1 MLKFSVRW
9 KRYAPLLKF
18 CLIFLLSAF
27 LTSGCAYYNTLFNAK
42 QSYNDGIKELEKAG
56 GNSPSANNR
65 GRSGRGNNAN
75 PSRKYFETTIEK
87 CWKLIEIYSD
97 DNKYADDALLY
108 ICKSEFHLQKYASAK
123 THLDQ
128 FLKKY
133 PRSELIPEANLFYAK
148 TLLREGDV
156 EEANR
161 LFRDVLASSS
171 DGSIRSQANL
181 ELGLYAFEQEDYQEA
196 IGHLEDAL
204 KEDISDEDRSRLHY
218 NLGESYYIQKKYKEA
233 LKQYEEVEKYEP
245 SVATDYLSRLKRA
258 KALAKLER
266 FDDANKLLRKMLTAP
281 RFQTF
286 IPVIRT
292 AIGENYQ
299 KQGLLDDAVETYKEI
314 VRDRRSSPG
323 TAQAAVNLARLY
335 EFTFSDI
342 DSAVAYYGKVKTL
355 YSRYDSLEAVQ
366 NKSRFLGEFKEI
378 RDKISGDEKL
388 ISRLTYDE
396 SFRDSLYQA
405 QFDDSVRLASGQV
418 QPEFIPDPEDE
429 EDDGDLL
436 TAAFSDTSQTD
447 PNNPFGRSDSLDSQN
462 NSDDRFANND
472 DNSRDSGFNRNNDR
486 DNDENSRDSG
496 FDRNN
501 DRNLDDPNQRDR
513 DDEGRDDIGR
523 GGNRDGLPDNSRSG
537 RNSRNNEQVNQKKPL
552 EKRKLPQI
560 EFDYMN
566 NRFAMAEFYLLK
578 VENIDS
584 AAYYYQDFLKV
595 YDDSVLTPKAV
606 YSLMYIHELEGFEN
620 PERVDSLEQILVKE
634 YPNSPFSREVL
645 RARGLINEEDAK
657 TKAEKAEKLFR
668 EAEIL
673 YFNGS
678 VKQAFDRYS
687 DIAAMDS
694 TLEVAARAQYARA
707 WIFEYDF
714 QQKDSSLSAYE
725 ELIERYPN
733 ARDFVAMARA
743 KTQPLVFAEETTADT
758 KREGAEGDDSA
769 GGTSS
774 GTGAIDFELAGEDVF
789 QEKVAWRKNRDS
801 RSLR

>member
-1 MLKFSVRW
+1 MLNFSVRW
-9 KRYAPLLKF
+9 KRYKPLLQL
-18 CLIFLLSAF
+18 LIILSLSAF
-27 LTSGCAYYNTLFNAK
+27 LASGCAYYNTLFNAK
-42 QSYNDGIKELEKAG
+42 QSYNDGIEELEKSG
-56 GNSPSANNR
+56 GNAPGSNNR
-65 GRSGRGNNAN
+65 GRGNNAN

-87 CWKLIEIYSD
+87 CWKLIEIYTD
-97 DNKYADDALLY
+97 ENKYADDALLY

-133 PRSELIPEANLFYAK
+133 PRSELVPEANLFYAK
-148 TLLREGDV
+148 TLLREDDV

-161 LFRDVLASSS
+161 LFRDVLASSN

-181 ELGLYAFEQEDYQEA
+181 ELGLYAFEKKNYQEA
-196 IGHLEDAL
+196 IRHLEDAL

-245 SVATDYLSRLKRA
+245 SVATDYLSRLKHA
-258 KALAKLER
+258 KTLAKLER
-266 FDDANKLLRKMLTAP
+266 FDEANKLLRKMLTAP

-286 IPVIRT
+286 IPVIRN

-299 KQGLLDDAVETYKEI
+299 AQGLLDDAVDTYKEI
-314 VRDRRSSPG
+314 VRDRRSSAG

-335 EFTFSDI
+335 EYTFNDI
-342 DSAVAYYGKVKTL
+342 DSAVTYYSKVKTL

-366 NKSRFLGEFKEI
+366 NKSRFLGEFKDI
-378 RDKISGDEKL
+378 RDKISDDEKL

-396 SFRDSLYQA
+396 GFRDSLYQA
-405 QFDDSVRLASGQV
+405 QYDDSVRLASGQI
-418 QPEFIPDPEDE
+418 QPDFIPDPEDE
-429 EDDGDLL
+429 EDDEEDLL
-436 TAAFSDTSQTD
+436 TSAFSDTSQTD
-447 PNNPFGRSDSLDSQN
+447 PNNPSAASDTLDTEN
-462 NSDDRFANND
+462 NSDDRFASRDN
-472 DNSRDSGFNRNNDR
+472 NSRDT
-486 DNDENSRDSG
+486 G

-501 DRNLDDPNQRDR
+501 NSDNRNADDSNREDREGDR
-513 DDEGRDDIGR
+513 DDLGL
-523 GGNRDGLPDNSRSG
+523 GGDRDGLPE
-537 RNSRNNEQVNQKKPL
+537 NSRNNSSRRGKEEVKKKQKPL
-552 EKRKLPQI
+552 EKRKLPQV
-560 EFDYMN
+560 EFDFMS

-584 AAYYYQDFLKV
+584 AAFYYRDFLKA
-595 YDDSVLTPKAV
+595 YNDSVLTPKAV

-620 PERVDSLEQILVKE
+620 PQLVDSLEQVLTNE
-634 YPNSPFSREVL
+634 YPDSPFSREVL
-645 RARGLINEEDAK
+645 KTRGLLAQDQAK
-657 TKAEKAEKLFR
+657 TKTEKAEKLFR
-668 EAEIL
+668 EAETL

-678 VKQAFDRYS
+678 VRQAFDRYS
-687 DIAAMDS
+687 EIAVMDS
-694 TLEVAARAQYARA
+694 SLEVAAKAQYARA

-714 QQKDSSLSAYE
+714 QQKDSSLQAYE
-725 ELIERYPN
+725 KLIERYPD
-733 ARDFVAMARA
+733 ARNYVAMARA

-758 KREGAEGDDSA
+758 KSEGTDDDDTA
-769 GGTSS
+769 GGAIG

>member
-1 MLKFSVRW
+1 MLNPSVRW
-9 KRYAPLLKF
+9 KRYIPLLQLF
-18 CLIFLLSAF
+18 LILSLSMFLA
-27 LTSGCAYYNTLFNAK
+27 SGCAYYNTLFNAK

-56 GNSPSANNR
+56 GNAPGANKR
-65 GRSGRGNNAN
+65 QRGNNAN

-97 DNKYADDALLY
+97 ENKYADDALLY

-148 TLLREGDV
+148 TLLRERNV
-156 EEANR
+156 EDANR
-161 LFRDVLASSS
+161 LFREVLASSN

-181 ELGLYAFEQEDYQEA
+181 ELGLYAFEEKNYQEA
-196 IGHLEDAL
+196 ISHLEDAL

-233 LKQYEEVEKYEP
+233 LKQYEEVEKYQP
-245 SVATDYLSRLKRA
+245 SVATDYQSRLKRA
-258 KALAKLER
+258 KTLAQLER

-286 IPVIRT
+286 IPVIRN

-314 VRDRRSSPG
+314 VQDRRSSPG

-335 EFTFSDI
+335 EFTFNDI
-342 DSAVAYYGKVKTL
+342 DSAVTYYSKVKTL
-355 YSRYDSLEAVQ
+355 YSRYDSLETVQ
-366 NKSRFLGEFKEI
+366 NKSRFLGEFKDI

-405 QFDDSVRLASGQV
+405 QFDDSVRLASGQK
-418 QPEFIPDPEDE
+418 QPDFIPDPEDE
-429 EDDGDLL
+429 EDEEDEDLL
-436 TAAFSDTSQTD
+436 TSAFSDTSQTD
-447 PNNPFGRSDSLDSQN
+447 PNNPFGRSDSLETQN
-462 NSDDRFANND
+462 NGDDRFASND
-472 DNSRDSGFNRNNDR
+472 NNDR
-486 DNDENSRDSG
+486 NSG

-501 DRNLDDPNQRDR
+501 DRSDDRNSGFERNSDRRDDQDPDDPNQRDGEEDR
-513 DDEGRDDIGR
+513 GDDLGR
-523 GGNRDGLPDNSRSG
+523 GGNRDGLPDNSR
-537 RNSRNNEQVNQKKPL
+537 NSRSSRDNEQRPKQKPL

-560 EFDYMN
+560 EFDFMN
-566 NRFAMAEFYLLK
+566 NRFALAEFYLLK

-584 AAYYYQDFLKV
+584 AAYYYEDFLRV

-606 YSLMYIHELEGFEN
+606 YSLMYINELEGYEN
-620 PERVDSLEQILVKE
+620 PQRVDSLEQVLINE
-634 YPNSPFSREVL
+634 YPDSPFSREVL
-645 RARGLINEEDAK
+645 KARGLITEEDAK

-668 EAEIL
+668 EAELL

-678 VKQAFDRYS
+678 VRQAFNRYS
-687 DIAAMDS
+687 EIAVLDS
-694 TLEVAARAQYARA
+694 TMEVAAKAQYARA

-725 ELIERYPN
+725 KLIERYPS
-733 ARDFVAMARA
+733 AREYVSMARA
-743 KTQPLVFAEETTADT
+743 KTQPLVFAQETNTDNAN
-758 KREGAEGDDSA
+758 EGKEGDDSDD
-769 GGTSS
+769 GTSS

-789 QEKVAWRKNRDS
+789 QEKVAWRNNRES
-801 RSLR
+801 RNLR